1 MIAIL
6 LLILVILFI
15 IIGLIIY
22 IRNKVR
28 DISMKVFNTP
38 DIMEGFREQE
48 IEYENTPKSLS
59 SLDSVMIPRI
69 LEDFPNMN
77 IEEMRQIAE
86 NSVRNYY
93 NSLNKRKLIENSY
106 SNNHLN
112 KMILERIE
120 DLMDS
125 DIKYDSLKIHRTVIN
140 SYNNKKGSC
149 VITFQMAI
157 QYYYQ
162 KNKKR
167 KKVQDRVNVDL
178 IYIYDEQQVKDAD
191 GVSLNCPNCGAPIR
205 MLGIKTCP
213 YCSTGIVDFLTK
225 TWRVNNIYQK

>member
-1 MIAIL
+1 
-6 LLILVILFI
+6 
-15 IIGLIIY
+15 
-22 IRNKVR
+22 
-28 DISMKVFNTP
+28 MKVFNTP
-38 DIMEGFREQE
+38 DIMEGFKQQE

-59 SLDSVMIPRI
+59 SLDSVLIPRI
-69 LEDFPNMN
+69 LADFPNMN
-77 IEEMRQIAE
+77 IEEMRQITE

-93 NSLNKRKLIENSY
+93 NSLNKRKLIENEY

-112 KMILERIE
+112 NMILERIE
-120 DLMDS
+120 DLMGTDV
-125 DIKYDSLKIHRTVIN
+125 KYDSLKIHRTVIN

-157 QYYYQ
+157 QYYYV
-162 KNKKR
+162 KNKKK

>member
-1 MIAIL
+1 MIVIL
-6 LLILVILFI
+6 VLILVILFI
-15 IIGLIIY
+15 IIGLIFY
-22 IRNKVR
+22 IRNKIR

-38 DIMEGFREQE
+38 DIMEGFKEQE

-59 SLDSVMIPRI
+59 SLDSVLIPRI

-93 NSLNKRKLIENSY
+93 NSLNKRKLIENKY
-106 SNNHLN
+106 NNNHLN
-112 KMILERIE
+112 NMILERIE
-120 DLMDS
+120 DLMNS

-140 SYNNKKGSC
+140 AYNNKKGSC

-162 KNKKR
+162 NNKKR